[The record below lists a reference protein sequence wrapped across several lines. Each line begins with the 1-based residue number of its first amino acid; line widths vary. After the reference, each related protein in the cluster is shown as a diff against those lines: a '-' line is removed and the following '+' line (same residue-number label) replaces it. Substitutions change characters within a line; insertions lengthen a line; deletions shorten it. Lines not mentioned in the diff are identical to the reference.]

1 MNIPHTVITI
11 ISTGITR
18 CCLKEM
24 KTGLLRACLNRTEEF
39 MSKKGRI
46 CYIKLKKAPYHKN
59 GENRKKNQSII
70 KTVTMKWNALTRLQS
85 RDRDK
90 FLHSLTH

>member
-59 GENRKKNQSII
+59 GENKKKN
-70 KTVTMKWNALTRLQS
+70 NL
-85 RDRDK
+85 
-90 FLHSLTH
+90 